1 MSELMYQ
8 YFTFQIS
15 KKYNETRTQKI
26 DNYETGYWISF
37 PYGNYRRYS
46 LNKINKD
53 VSNFKDLSVTH
64 IKEINKDIC
73 SINKSSLFKRRSLK
87 NNK

>member
-15 KKYNETRTQKI
+15 KKYDGTKTKKI

-37 PYGNYRRYS
+37 PSGYHSRHS
-46 LNKINKD
+46 LRKINKD
-53 VSNFKDLSVTH
+53 VSNFKEFSVTH
-64 IKEINKDIC
+64 IKEINKNIC

-87 NNK
+87 NK

>member
-15 KKYNETRTQKI
+15 KKYDETKTKKI

-37 PYGNYRRYS
+37 PYGHYRRYS

-53 VSNFKDLSVTH
+53 VSNFKDFSVTH

-87 NNK
+87 NK